1 MRIVA
6 NERSLPRLHLAG
18 TLVIVITLT
27 LALGGFFLWRS
38 GAEHQASL
46 ERIASSVNAQQE
58 SRLQAEMASASSYI
72 EFTRS
77 RTQDVLRRS
86 IRAQVDTAMQ
96 IAQSIYQREI
106 QYKPA
111 AEVGRSIIEALR
123 NARFYDGRGYYF
135 IDDLNGKFILLPT
148 APQLEGSTNLNNRD
162 DQGHFIMRGL
172 IEAAR
177 KPSGE
182 GYSSYRWYTPDNPKL
197 MDDKLA
203 YVELFKPFNWL
214 IGTGDYTYKW
224 EQTQKRE
231 AISRLRTQRFGKSG
245 YIGVMDRDGTLL
257 LSPSD
262 ASREGLH
269 YKEFGSAQQVA
280 LEQLMDK
287 AARGGGVVHY
297 RWTIPGVDRQF
308 AKTALVQRVEPWGW
322 TLIATIE
329 DDELQGAL
337 QEELS
342 HLSGL
347 AHAQWT
353 QLMVAMVLALGSG
366 LAASYAFARWS
377 RTLFARFHAETAE
390 KNRVIEES
398 EALFRAVFDNAAVGI
413 AQVSPQGR
421 FLQINQY
428 FCNLLGYTRDEILGQ
443 GFDYQRLTL
452 AEDLPTDS
460 RHVARMLQGELAHYR
475 VEKRYTHKLGHT
487 VWASLSSHLL
497 RDAAGAPLYFISAV
511 QDITDKK
518 HAEERLQL
526 AASVFSH
533 SREAIMITDPDGRII
548 EVNNAFTRITG
559 YAREEALGQNPRI
572 LKSGRQGA
580 EYYATLWQVLKRDGH
595 WHGEVWNR
603 RKNGEVYAELQT
615 VSAVNDGKGQLS
627 YYVALFTDITPMM
640 EHNKQLEHIAH
651 FDALTELPNR
661 VLLADRL
668 QQAIAQCQRRSQFVA
683 VAYLDLDGFKAI
695 NDSHGHDV
703 GDQLLIALAGRM
715 KSTLRDGD
723 TLARIGGDE
732 FAAILVDLDSVVECE
747 PVLRRLLQVA
757 AEKITVGDKQVQVS
771 ASIGVT
777 VYPLDGSDPDL
788 LMRHADQAMY
798 QAKQSGKNRFQLFDL
813 EHDEAVQGHQARLSQ
828 MRQALERQE
837 FVLYYQPKIN
847 MRTQQVVGVE
857 ALIRWQHPQRGLLAP
872 LVFLPD
878 ADDNP
883 LSVAIGEWVIDTALA
898 QMDRWRQA
906 GHAMA
911 VSVNIGAY
919 QLQQADFT
927 QRLQA
932 LLQAHSAVPAS
943 QLQLEVLETSALQD
957 ISMTGKVMNQCRAIG
972 VGFALDDFGTGYSSL
987 TYLKHLPAEVLKIDQ
1002 SFVRD
1007 MLEDSS
1013 DLAIVQ
1019 SVIGL
1024 ASAFARKVLA
1034 EGVETQAH
1042 GQRLLAMGCELA
1054 QGFGIGHPMAAA
1066 DFDQW
1071 LQRWQ
1076 QQPQWKA

>member
-1 MRIVA
+1 VA
-6 NERSLPRLHLAG
+6 NERTIPRLHLAG

-27 LALGGFFLWRS
+27 LSLGAFFLWRS
-38 GAEHQASL
+38 EAEHQASL
-46 ERIASSVNAQQE
+46 QRLAASVNAQQE
-58 SRLQAEMASASSYI
+58 TRLLTEMESAASYI
-72 EFTRS
+72 EFTRQ

-86 IRAQVDTAMQ
+86 LRDQVDTAMQ

-106 QYKPA
+106 AHKPA
-111 AEVGRSIIEALR
+111 EEVKRSIIEALR
-123 NARFYDGRGYYF
+123 NARFYEGRGYYF
-135 IDDLNGKFILLPT
+135 IDDLNGQFILLPT
-148 APQLEGSTNLNNRD
+148 APQLEGKTNLNNQD

-172 IEAAR
+172 IEAAQS
-177 KPSGE
+177 PE
-182 GYSSYRWYTPDNPKL
+182 GGGFSSYRWYTPDDPTT
-197 MDDKLA
+197 MGDKLA
-203 YVELFKPFNWL
+203 YVRRFLPFNWL
-214 IGTGDYTYKW
+214 IGTGDYNYKW
-224 EQTQKRE
+224 EQLQKRE
-231 AISRLRTQRFGKSG
+231 AIDRLRAQRFGKSG
-245 YIGVMDRDGTLL
+245 YIAVVDREGKVL

-262 ASREGLH
+262 PRQEGHNYREF
-269 YKEFGSAQQVA
+269 KSAQREAVA
-280 LEQLMDK
+280 QIMAK
-287 AARGGGVVHY
+287 SAQGGGLLRY
-297 RWTIPGVDRQF
+297 QWARSDTDKPL
-308 AKTALVQRVEPWGW
+308 AKTALVRRIEPWGW
-322 TLIATIE
+322 TLMATIE

-337 QEELS
+337 HAELS
-342 HLSGL
+342 NSSES
-347 AHAQWT
+347 AQDHWS
-353 QLMVAMVLALGSG
+353 LLIGAMAIALTAG
-366 LAASYAFARWS
+366 LAASYAFANWS
-377 RTLFARFHAETAE
+377 GTLFARFHAETAE

-398 EALFRAVFDNAAVGI
+398 GALFRAVFDNAAVGI
-413 AQVSPQGR
+413 AQVAPHGA

-428 FCNLLGYTRDEILGQ
+428 FCDMLGYTRDEILDQ
-443 GFDYQRLTL
+443 GFSYQRLTP
-452 AEDLPTDS
+452 AEDLATDTL
-460 RHVARMLQGELAHYR
+460 HVARMLRGELAHYR
-475 VEKRYTHKLGHT
+475 VEKRYIHKSGRL

-497 RDAAGAPLYFISAV
+497 RDAQGAPLYFISAV

-533 SREAIMITDPDGRII
+533 SREAIMITDPDGNIM
-548 EVNNAFTRITG
+548 EVNDAFSRITG
-559 YAREEALGQNPRI
+559 YTREEAIGQTPRI
-572 LKSGRQGA
+572 LKSGRQSPD
-580 EYYATLWQVLKRDGH
+580 YYVAMWQGLQRDGH
-595 WHGEVWNR
+595 WHSEVWNR
-603 RKNGEVYAELQT
+603 RKNGQVYAELQT
-615 VSAVNDGKGQLS
+615 ISAVNDAKGQLS
-627 YYVALFTDITPMM
+627 YYVSLFTDITPMM

-732 FAAILVDLDSVVECE
+732 FAAVLVDLGSVNECE

-757 AEKITVGDKQVQVS
+757 SEKIPVGDKLVQVS

-813 EHDEAVQGHQARLSQ
+813 EHDEAMQGQQVRLAQ
-828 MRQALERQE
+828 MGQGLERQE
-837 FVLYYQPKIN
+837 FVLFYQPKIN
-847 MRTQQVVGVE
+847 MRTNQLVGAE

-878 ADDNP
+878 VDENP

-898 QMDRWRQA
+898 QMERWQQV
-906 GHAMA
+906 GHDIP

-919 QLQQADFT
+919 QLQQSDFT

-932 LLQAHSAVPAS
+932 LLQAHSAVAPS

-987 TYLKHLPAEVLKIDQ
+987 TYLKHLPAEMLKIDQ

-1024 ASAFARKVLA
+1024 ANAFERSVLA

-1042 GQRLLAMGCELA
+1042 GNRLLALGCELA
-1054 QGFGIGHPMAAA
+1054 QGYGIGHPMAAD
-1066 DFDQW
+1066 DFDVW
-1071 LQRWQ
+1071 LQDWQ
-1076 QQPQWKA
+1076 DLPRWKA

>member
-1 MRIVA
+1 VA
-6 NERSLPRLHLAG
+6 NERSIPRLHLVG

-27 LALGGFFLWRS
+27 LSLGAFFLWRTE
-38 GAEHQASL
+38 AEQQASL
-46 ERIASSVNAQQE
+46 QRIAASVNAQQE
-58 SRLQAEMASASSYI
+58 SRLLAEMESAASYI
-72 EFTRS
+72 EFTRQ
-77 RTQDVLRRS
+77 RTQDVLKRS
-86 IRAQVDTAMQ
+86 IRDQVDTAMQ

-106 QYKPA
+106 ARKPVE
-111 AEVGRSIIEALR
+111 EVKRSIIEALR
-123 NARFYDGRGYYF
+123 NARFYEGRGYYF

-148 APQLEGSTNLNNRD
+148 APQLEGKTNLENRD
-162 DQGHFIMRGL
+162 DTGHFIMRGL
-172 IEAAR
+172 IEAAK
-177 KPSGE
+177 KPEGE
-182 GYSSYRWYTPDNPKL
+182 GYSSYRWYTPDDPKV

-203 YVELFKPFNWL
+203 YVRRFLPFDWL

-224 EQTQKRE
+224 EQRQQLE
-231 AISRLRTQRFGKSG
+231 AISRLRAQHFGKSG
-245 YIGVMDRDGTLL
+245 YFAILDSAGKTL

-262 ASREGLH
+262 PSLEGRN
-269 YKEFGSAQQVA
+269 YRDFSPAQRDTVDHIVA
-280 LEQLMDK
+280 IATQ
-287 AARGGGVVHY
+287 GGGLLHY
-297 RWTIPGVDRQF
+297 RWAATGAAPER
-308 AKTALVQRVEPWGW
+308 AKTAVVRRIEPWGW
-322 TLIATIE
+322 TLMATIE
-329 DDELQGAL
+329 DDELQSAL
-337 QEELS
+337 AQELS
-342 HLSGL
+342 RLSDSTQS
-347 AHAQWT
+347 HWT
-353 QLMVAMVLALGSG
+353 QLIGALLLALTSG
-366 LAASYAFARWS
+366 LAASYAFAKWS
-377 RTLFARFHAETAE
+377 GTLFARFHAETAE

-398 EALFRAVFDNAAVGI
+398 AALFRAVFDNAAVGI
-413 AQVSPQGR
+413 AQVSPQGVI
-421 FLQINQY
+421 LQINPY
-428 FCNLLGYTRDEILGQ
+428 FCDMLGYTREEILGQ
-443 GFDYQRLTL
+443 GFDYQRITL
-452 AEDLPTDS
+452 AEDLATDS
-460 RHVARMLQGELAHYR
+460 AYVTRMLQGELQHYQA
-475 VEKRYTHKLGHT
+475 EKRYIHKSGRL
-487 VWASLSSHLL
+487 VWGSMSSHLL
-497 RDAAGAPLYFISAV
+497 RDASGVPRYFISAV
-511 QDITDKK
+511 QNMDDRK

-533 SREAIMITDPDGRII
+533 SREAIMITDPDGHIM
-548 EVNNAFTRITG
+548 EVNAAFSRITG
-559 YAREEALGQNPRI
+559 YTREDALGQTPRI
-572 LKSGRQGA
+572 LKSGRQSPEFYTA
-580 EYYATLWQVLKRDGH
+580 MWQVLKQEGH

-603 RKNGEVYAELQT
+603 RKNGHIYAELQT
-615 VSAVNDGKGQLS
+615 VSAVNDASGHLC

-668 QQAIAQCQRRSQFVA
+668 QQAIAQCQRRGQFVA

-732 FAAILVDLDSVVECE
+732 FVAVLVGLTSVSECE

-757 AEKITVGDKQVQVS
+757 AEKILVDDKQVQVS

-813 EHDEAVQGHQARLSQ
+813 EHDEAIQGQQERMTQIVLGLQ
-828 MRQALERQE
+828 RQQ
-837 FVLYYQPKIN
+837 FVLFYQPKIN
-847 MRTQQVVGVE
+847 MRTLQVVGAE

-878 ADDNP
+878 VEENA
-883 LSVAIGEWVIDTALA
+883 LSVDIGEWVIATALA
-898 QMDRWRQA
+898 QMGRWRAA
-906 GHAMA
+906 GFALP

-919 QLQQADFT
+919 QLQQPDFT

-932 LLQAHSAVPAS
+932 LLQAQPDVPPA

-987 TYLKHLPAEVLKIDQ
+987 TYLKHLPAEMLKIDQ

-1024 ASAFARKVLA
+1024 AHAFERSVLA
-1034 EGVETQAH
+1034 EGVETLAH
-1042 GQRLLAMGCELA
+1042 GERLLALGCELA

-1066 DFDQW
+1066 EFDQW
-1071 LQRWQ
+1071 LHDWHA
-1076 QQPQWKA
+1076 QPRWKA